1 MKVSGKNL
9 KLLNRRLTNLYP
21 KSFKN
26 KKLKNITKDF
36 MRRHIIEYKQKY
48 NRSPLVEDVFD
59 PIVGALIDELKKHF
73 KVKITKI
80 IRFIA
85 QMFVRFIG

>member
-1 MKVSGKNL
+1 MRVSGKNL
-9 KLLNRRLTNLYP
+9 EMLNRRLTNLYP

-36 MRRHIIEYKQKY
+36 MRRHIIEYRQKHK
-48 NRSPLVEDVFD
+48 RSPLVEDVFD
-59 PIVGALIDELKKHF
+59 PIVGALIDEMKKHF
-73 KVKITKI
+73 KVKTTKI